1 MLLVHVDLSYLIGLF
16 LRSLQ
21 KRILLPQSS
30 VLFLEDSD
38 LLPVLN
44 DFVDDLF
51 LQLDFVVLNVELLKE
66 VFGHCEIG
74 WVDTGGFWLCVIQ

>member
-38 LLPVLN
+38 LLSVLN
-44 DFVDDLF
+44 NL
-51 LQLDFVVLNVELLKE
+51 VVLNVELLKE

-74 WVDTGGFWLCVIQ
+74 WVDKGGFWLCVIQ

>member
-38 LLPVLN
+38 LLSVLN
-44 DFVDDLF
+44 NL
-51 LQLDFVVLNVELLKE
+51 VVLNVELLKE
-66 VFGHCEIG
+66 VFGQCEIG